1 MDDNAVDDDFSAGFN
16 DEIQG
21 LTETPG
27 STNGNQDNQVAEEA
41 AKPTDKVA
49 EPEYARITAQEL
61 NELKAKAAAI
71 DEIRAEYGKK
81 FDSAFGTIGNLKQ
94 LIERVQSSTQSG
106 QQINV
111 TEEDFEELVKEG
123 YPDLAQMNAAA
134 LNRILAKA
142 KLTGSAEPGINP
154 EKVGEIFQE
163 RFGSESAKLRQSLSE
178 QIRAELA
185 QEAIEEMHPD
195 FTSVVNSQEFKD
207 WTAANKVNEQK
218 DRKGVLF
225 AESMDARFVGKVIN
239 DFKASQKQTAT
250 RQSRIAAAVQP
261 RGVGGHAGSS
271 TENDE
276 FLNGF
281 NGN

>member
-21 LTETPG
+21 LTETPD
-27 STNGNQDNQVAEEA
+27 SANGNQDNQAAEEA
-41 AKPTDKVA
+41 AKPTDKVD

-225 AESMDARFVGKVIN
+225 AESMDARFVGKVIS

-261 RGVGGHAGSS
+261 RGVGGHAGGS